1 MTMQDKSPEA
11 ARQRA
16 QSRFEKATSQA
27 REAAAALK
35 DHQAQVAAEAAKVV
49 RLRTLRLA
57 REASEAASAAARDP
71 ASGDAGPVAG
81 KKAAAKP
88 RKSRVT

>member
-11 ARQRA
+11 VRQRA
-16 QSRFEKATSQA
+16 QSRFERATSQA

-35 DHQAQVAAEAAKVV
+35 DHQAQVAAEAAKVI

-57 REASEAASAAARDP
+57 REASDAASAAAAQEAAP
-71 ASGDAGPVAG
+71 DAGSVVG